1 MDLATAFNTSWPI
14 LLVCAVALALVWWL
28 LRSSIAS
35 VQQALAQIAD
45 AHGKLNAK
53 IVEIDRRIGQV
64 GTQQLEFL
72 GRLTACERSLQ
83 RERSKA
89 DSPSMQ
95 APLTAQHNEGD
106 AMAAETPEALNR
118 FDEAAQTLAR
128 LARELD
134 GLDTRQ
140 SEQLLRM
147 QGDLDE
153 QSFHLQRVQ
162 QHVDRLFA
170 PAQAQATA
178 AVATH

>member
-1 MDLATAFNTSWPI
+1 MDLATAFNMSWPI

-28 LRSSIAS
+28 LKGSIAS
-35 VQQALAQIAD
+35 VQQALVQMSD

-83 RERSKA
+83 REKA
-89 DSPSMQ
+89 KVDSPSMQ
-95 APLTAQHNEGD
+95 AQLGAQRND
-106 AMAAETPEALNR
+106 SDVAAAETPESLNR

-140 SEQLLRM
+140 GEQLLRM

-162 QHVDRLFA
+162 QHVDRLFTP
-170 PAQAQATA
+170 PAQAASA
-178 AVATH
+178 AAAH